1 MSLVQFQGGFS
12 ESSLMAAPSF
22 MMEPLKFYD
31 VSHAAEQ
38 QTICLFTTSTQM
50 LPLLR
55 DLSQLSRCRCAVKE
69 PVSEKWCQKLI
80 IKGLEPLS
88 YKLRLRDL
96 GLLNMKKQKILKLIQ
111 IQKKRKPKTLQQI
124 QTSNFH
130 RKLLQHRE
138 PSWTRWPP
146 EALSSVKHSGIL
158 SSGCFWGKESA
169 YHKIQK
175 CDQS

>member
-1 MSLVQFQGGFS
+1 MNGSAINLAIDPSTTEESKPNAHINTEDVSAVRDDLYMALWRELKYGAKYQGRAKMSRVQFQGGFS
-12 ESSLMAAPSF
+12 ESSLMAATSF

-38 QTICLFTTSTQM
+38 QTICLSTTSTQM

-55 DLSQLSRCRCAVKE
+55 DLSQFSRCRCAVKE

-96 GLLNMKKQKILKLIQ
+96 GLLSMKKQKILKLI
-111 IQKKRKPKTLQQI
+111 
-124 QTSNFH
+124 
-130 RKLLQHRE
+130 
-138 PSWTRWPP
+138 
-146 EALSSVKHSGIL
+146 
-158 SSGCFWGKESA
+158 
-169 YHKIQK
+169 
-175 CDQS
+175 

>member
-1 MSLVQFQGGFS
+1 
-12 ESSLMAAPSF
+12 

-111 IQKKRKPKTLQQI
+111 IQKKRKPKTL
-124 QTSNFH
+124 
-130 RKLLQHRE
+130 
-138 PSWTRWPP
+138 
-146 EALSSVKHSGIL
+146 
-158 SSGCFWGKESA
+158 
-169 YHKIQK
+169 
-175 CDQS
+175 